1 MKTRLGIVGPYD
13 SVERMSGVAEEFKDK
28 LILYPFTYT
37 DATETERIVK
47 NNNENIDIWL
57 FSGQAPYA
65 IAVEAGLS
73 NRALFPALNGSS
85 LMKALLYITYHDQL
99 KLEMMSLD
107 TITETEVEETF
118 SELQLSL
125 SSVKLF
131 SYKGYKTTEALTKFH
146 YDLFKNNQ
154 TKIAIT
160 CVHAVYKA
168 LKSLNVPV
176 YRVTPTKMI
185 LRQTIKAACQ
195 QNETLYFK
203 RSQIAVIIIQIND
216 MDKLMEEK
224 KLLTY
229 HHRLSLRLQEWIIDF
244 SEDIL
249 GSYIVLSDGKFMIFS
264 TRGALDD
271 YEKYSI
277 TALLEK
283 ISLTTKLT
291 SNMGIGYGKTSM
303 EAERNAYSA
312 FNRARSR
319 GENCAM
325 LVDENGTIEGP
336 FKESDSITYSSRT
349 DNKDLQKLLSKAG
362 VNISTFNKI
371 LYVQNNISNHT
382 VSTAD
387 IAEWL
392 HMTQRNA
399 RRILTDLKEHGLA
412 EELGQEASANR
423 GRPRKIY
430 RISYNEHQ

>member
-13 SVERMSGVAEEFKDK
+13 SVERIIEVADGFKDK
-28 LILYPFTYT
+28 LIVSPFMYT
-37 DATETERIVK
+37 DATETEKIVK
-47 NNNENIDIWL
+47 DNNEDIDIWL

-65 IAVEAGLS
+65 IAVDAGLE
-73 NRALFPALNGSS
+73 NRALFPTLNGSS

-99 KLEMMSLD
+99 NLEMMSLD

-125 SSVKLF
+125 NSVKLF
-131 SYKGYKTTEALTKFH
+131 SYKGYKTTEALIKFH
-146 YDLFKNNQ
+146 YDLFKSNQ

-224 KLLTY
+224 KLLTH
-229 HHRLSLRLQEWIIDF
+229 HHRLSLRLQEWIVDF

-249 GSYIVLSDGKFMIFS
+249 GSYILLSDGKFMIFS

-283 ISLTTKLT
+283 ISISTKLT

-303 EAERNAYSA
+303 EAEKNAYSA
-312 FNRARSR
+312 INRAR
-319 GENCAM
+319 GQEENCAM
-325 LVDENGTIEGP
+325 LVDENGVIEGP
-336 FKESDSITYSSRT
+336 FKESGSITYNSRT
-349 DNKDLQKLLSKAG
+349 DNKELQKRLNKAG

-399 RRILTDLKEHGLA
+399 RRILTGLKEYGLA
-412 EELGQEASANR
+412 EELGQEAFANR

-430 RISYNEHQ
+430 RVSNNEYK